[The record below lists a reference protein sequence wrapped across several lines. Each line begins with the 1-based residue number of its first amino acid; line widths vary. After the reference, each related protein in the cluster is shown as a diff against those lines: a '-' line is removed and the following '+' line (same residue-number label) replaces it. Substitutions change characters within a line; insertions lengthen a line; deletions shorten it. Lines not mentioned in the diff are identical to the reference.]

1 MKRILVVEDEYHI
14 RQNLQQILEFSNYE
28 VFLAEDG
35 EEALTI
41 AFQEKLDLILSD
53 VRMPK
58 MDGFQLL
65 KALRAH
71 AITQLIPVIF
81 LTARADRLDQ
91 RQAMDLGADDY
102 ITKPF
107 TPEELL
113 NAVESRLKKS
123 DSSVQQYQEELD
135 QFCVQLSRT
144 LPHELNTP
152 LNGIISSIDFLL
164 SRYSYFKE
172 EEVVELLK
180 VVQASSQRLHRL
192 IQNFLLYAELELR
205 MNRSETNSSL
215 VFSKT
220 NIQTLSIPLL
230 EIAAQYDRSKD
241 LIVDFSSSPSLL
253 VKVPES
259 QLCKIF
265 LELADN
271 AFKFSRVGT
280 PVKITAKKNVNQ
292 VAICIEDQGRGM
304 TREQI
309 SQVRAYVQFER
320 RIYEQQG
327 CGLGLAIAQYMVK
340 LFNGTID
347 ISSQPNVGTIVTVEF
362 PSFTAPETLE
372 SPPSGHRQNR

>member
-1 MKRILVVEDEYHI
+1 MKRILIVEDEYHI

-28 VFLAEDG
+28 VLLAKDG

-41 AFQEKLDLILSD
+41 ALQDKPDLIVSD

-58 MDGFQLL
+58 MDGYQLL
-65 KALRAH
+65 EALRAH
-71 AITQLIPVIF
+71 ARTQLVPVIF

-91 RQAMDLGADDY
+91 RQAMDMGADDY

-113 NAVESRLKKS
+113 RAVESRLKKS
-123 DSSVQQYQEELD
+123 DISIQQHQEEFD
-135 QFCVQLSRT
+135 QFCAQLSRT

-172 EEVVELLK
+172 EEVLELLK

-205 MNRSETNSSL
+205 VNRSDANSSL
-215 VFSKT
+215 VFSRT
-220 NIQTLSIPLL
+220 NIQSI
-230 EIAAQYDRSKD
+230 EIPCLQVAKQYHRSQD
-241 LIVDFSSSPSLL
+241 LIMECPPLF

-271 AFKFSRVGT
+271 AFKFSKAGA
-280 PVKITAKKNVNQ
+280 PVKITAKEAMNQ
-292 VAICIEDQGRGM
+292 VTMCIQDQGRGM

-327 CGLGLAIAQYMVK
+327 CGLGLAIAQHMVR
-340 LFNGTID
+340 LYHGTID
-347 ISSQPNVGTIVTVEF
+347 ISSEPNVGTIVMVEF
-362 PSFTAPETLE
+362 PSFTSPETT
-372 SPPSGHRQNR
+372 SPETGF